1 MRIGMKAR
9 QELTAAT
16 AGQYQ
21 RACKKEKSEL
31 LDQFIAATGYTRCH
45 ARSLLRNHGRRVV
58 LNREGERTVMVG
70 DARKRGSRKRPP
82 TYDEKVMKALLPIW
96 RIFDYICGKRLAAIL
111 GEMADLLVRQGELE
125 CDAETLAK
133 LKRMSASTIDRL
145 LRPERRKYALKG
157 RAQTKPGTWLKH
169 QIPIRTFA
177 DWSDV
182 RPGFA
187 EIDLVGH
194 DGGVGAGDYCQTL
207 DLTDIA
213 TTWTETQAIK
223 NKAQVHVSAAL
234 KILRENLPFPLLGI
248 DSDSG
253 SEFINADLLRY
264 CQEEKITFARSRPYR
279 KNDNCFV
286 EQKNY
291 SIVRRAVG
299 YARFDTAEQL
309 DLLNEVY
316 RSLRLYTNF
325 FLPTMKLLSKERC
338 GSKVVKRYDKPQT
351 PYRRVLASDYVSE
364 EHKQR
369 LKDKFPTLNPA
380 ALKRKLDALQR
391 KLDQSVSQ
399 LQRSPATARRLTALA
414 QRKASALVPQP

>member
-21 RACKKEKSEL
+21 RARKKEKGAI
-31 LDQFIAATGYTRCH
+31 LDQFIAATGYSRCH
-45 ARSLLRNHGRRVV
+45 ARWLLRHHGRRVV
-58 LNREGERTVMVG
+58 LDRAGERTVLVG
-70 DARKRGSRKRPP
+70 DVRKPAPRTRAR
-82 TYDEKVMKALLPIW
+82 TYGEKELKALLQVW

-111 GEMADLLVRQGELE
+111 GEMAELLVRQGELK
-125 CDAETLAK
+125 CDAETLAH

-145 LRPERRKYALKG
+145 LRPERRKFALRG
-157 RAQTKPGTWLKH
+157 RSSTKPGTLLKH

-177 DWSDV
+177 DWSDAL
-182 RPGFA
+182 PGFG

-194 DGGVGAGDYCQTL
+194 DGGVVAGDYCQTL
-207 DLTDIA
+207 DLTDVA
-213 TTWTETQAIK
+213 TTWTETQAVK

-264 CQEEKITFARSRPYR
+264 CREEKITFTRSRPYR

-299 YARFDTAEQL
+299 YARFDTEEQL
-309 DLLNEVY
+309 ALLNEIY

-325 FLPTMKLLSKERC
+325 FLPTMKLLSKERV
-338 GSKVVKRYDKPQT
+338 GSQVIKRYDPPQT
-351 PYRRVLASDYVSE
+351 PYRRVLASAHVGE
-364 EHKQR
+364 ENKQR

-380 ALKRKLDALQR
+380 ALKRRLDSLQR
-391 KLDQSVSQ
+391 KLEQTVSD
-399 LQRSPATARRLTALA
+399 LKRSPATARKLTALA
-414 QRKASALVPQP
+414 QRRSGLAPTP